1 MITRCHARHISHK
14 CAENIIAG
22 GPRDRHMILFK
33 SMLRLV
39 GLWQAFVE
47 LHVAAVGHLN
57 IMVTAAVTCD
67 RSGQLL

>member
-1 MITRCHARHISHK
+1 MITR
-14 CAENIIAG
+14 G

>member
-1 MITRCHARHISHK
+1 MTDSIQVHFSSDRFI
-14 CAENIIAG
+14 G